1 MNKTKFIL
9 FFSIVFIIFASINFY
24 IIEWGLFFLPTDS
37 PLRIYLIIGIVLL
50 TLSYIIGRLLEK
62 ISVTFFSTLVVWIGA
77 VWFGMMIYFF
87 LVLIT
92 IDFIEWLNY
101 LLNFYSSSIINNSES
116 TKIYLM
122 LFIVI
127 FVSLISIAGFLNTRF
142 PIIKTIK
149 IAINKRANELK
160 NLNIVMISD
169 LHLGTIFGKSFL
181 RNVVNKINSL
191 NPDIILIPGDI
202 VDEDISYALVKNV
215 GKELENLQSKYGIF
229 AVTGN
234 HEFIG
239 GITKAK
245 KYILQHGIKLLSDE
259 YVKINESFYLVG
271 REDLLSKSYT
281 NKKRK
286 TLQNI
291 IEGIDKTLPIILLDH
306 QPFKLKQAVK
316 NNMDLQ
322 LSGHTHH
329 GQLFPFNFITK
340 AIYEISMGYKK
351 IGDTHFYVSSG
362 IGGWGPPMRTV
373 SRPEIVNIKIN
384 FILK

>member
-9 FFSIVFIIFASINFY
+9 FFSIVFIISASINFY

-37 PLRIYLIIGIVLL
+37 PLRIYLIIGIIFLS
-50 TLSYIIGRLLEK
+50 LSYIIGRLLEK

-87 LVLIT
+87 LVLVI

-101 LLNFYSSSIINNSES
+101 PLNFYPSSIINNSES

-127 FVSLISIAGFLNTRF
+127 FVSVISIAGFFNTRF

-149 IAINKRANELK
+149 IAISKRANELEK
-160 NLNIVMISD
+160 LNIVMISD

-202 VDEDISYALVKNV
+202 IDEDISYALVKNV
-215 GKELENLQSKYGIF
+215 GKELENLQSKYGIY

-239 GITKAK
+239 GISKAK

-259 YVKINESFYLVG
+259 YVKIDESFYLVG

-281 NKKRK
+281 NKNRE

-291 IEGIDKTLPIILLDH
+291 IKGIDKTLPIILLDH

-316 NNMDLQ
+316 NNIDLQ

-340 AIYEISMGYKK
+340 AIYEISMGYRK
-351 IGDTHFYVSSG
+351 IGDTHFYVSCG

-384 FILK
+384 FV